1 MLKISFDSS
10 ELQQAINKLGML
22 TEKNIR
28 FVVAN
33 AMTTASK
40 AAQAELQTAMRSG
53 RFIDNPTPFTINST
67 YVRFARASDL
77 TTEVGF
83 KQFAVK
89 GTPAGRYL
97 QHMVTGGPRE
107 AKRSEFRL
115 RSSGIIGG
123 SRFLVPTGVTPLKL
137 NQYGNLPPST
147 YTQVLSRLKA
157 FNTAGATQNVSRA
170 AASQA
175 KRQQRDYFL
184 GRPGGLPEGIY
195 ARVGRRP
202 KRGGLPRGFHTVFY
216 ITGQPNYK
224 PTFPIPSILNDAY
237 ERTFKATL
245 PTLIDAELLRKFG

>member
-1 MLKISFDSS
+1 MLKISIDSS
-10 ELQQAINKLGML
+10 DLQQAVDKLGLL

-28 FVVAN
+28 FIVAE

-40 AAQAELQTAMRSG
+40 AAQVELQNSMRSG
-53 RFIDNPTPFTINST
+53 RYINNPTPFTLNST

-83 KQFAVK
+83 KQFATK

-97 QHMVTGGPRE
+97 QHLVTGGPRE
-107 AKRSEFRL
+107 AKRSEMRL
-115 RSSGIIGG
+115 RSSGVIGG

-137 NQYGNLPPST
+137 NQYGNLPASA

-175 KRQQRDYFL
+175 KRQQRDYFV

-202 KRGGLPRGFHTVFY
+202 KGGGLPRGFHTVFY
-216 ITGQPNYK
+216 ITNQPNYR
-224 PTFPIPSILNDAY
+224 PTFPIPSILNAAY
-237 ERTFKATL
+237 ERTFQATL
-245 PTLIDAELLRKFG
+245 PSLIEAELARKFQ